1 LRFPAAVLRVS
12 APRLQVSDTSW
23 TIRRYLV
30 DYLLLSGSAADAA
43 LERDMSD
50 QREHEPE
57 HGREAE
63 NERAAPQPRPQPADG
78 EAAGP
83 AAEGS
88 QASTVNGEQEEARQP
103 SFWQNVRVPDLVK
116 HRIEVVKQQRRL
128 SKRMRQLVRKIVPL
142 VVVIGLGVMIG
153 LNETLL
159 NLFLQLL
166 SFIGQ
171 LLFAILFMLV
181 QFGSLFWFMSRSKI
195 ERIRPE
201 DPKIITFDDY
211 WGQPRL
217 KRLVRQWLGLLSDRQ
232 QFVEMGGR
240 YINGLLLY
248 GPPGTGKTML
258 AKAMAGEAGVAF
270 ISIEG
275 SGFRAMFW
283 GVDVMKMIW
292 FIRKARKLAQ
302 RYGAAIAYID
312 EIDAVAQSRGGVMGE
327 GGGGGGMGGFMGG
340 GTGALTRLLYE
351 MDGID
356 SKTLKERVKGK
367 LFQIMGKKPPE
378 RNWHVLF
385 MGSTNRPDVIDPA
398 LKRPGRF
405 DQLIKVDLPDRTG
418 RREIVDGY
426 LRTVNHDDS
435 VDIDAIVM
443 NNRSATPA
451 QIMAAITKDAVRVAL
466 FDHRRAVSQDDIE
479 RAFLQ
484 QYTGIENP
492 IEEMQEE
499 QRWQV
504 AVHEAGHA
512 VAQHFLMPD
521 TRIAHITIVRR
532 GDALGFV
539 LPMDEVEMYSQPLE
553 RIVKDIMVCL
563 AGQAAMRVV
572 FKEPFTGA
580 SGGDY
585 PMVRARLWH
594 LYNEGYFGPPLVD
607 WRTGRDSTGG
617 VSGESSSAEQ
627 RAVRN
632 AWENLER
639 ATQTLLRRRQDRLI
653 ALAEA
658 LMDHNSLTTRQVVE
672 ILGPN
677 KSEKPPELP
686 PPPTGTEP
694 PAIASPPA
702 VVAEETVAS
711 ALGQTRGGE
720 PAAG

>member
-1 LRFPAAVLRVS
+1 MSDKPNEERAAEDSQASPA
-12 APRLQVSDTSW
+12 
-23 TIRRYLV
+23 
-30 DYLLLSGSAADAA
+30 AADAA
-43 LERDMSD
+43 RNGS
-50 QREHEPE
+50 
-57 HGREAE
+57 
-63 NERAAPQPRPQPADG
+63 PA
-78 EAAGP
+78 
-83 AAEGS
+83 
-88 QASTVNGEQEEARQP
+88 NARQQ

-128 SKRMRQLVRKIVPL
+128 TKKMRQLIRKVVPL
-142 VVVIGLGVMIG
+142 VVVAGAAVLIWS
-153 LNETLL
+153 NETLL
-159 NLFLQLL
+159 NIFLQLL
-166 SFIGQ
+166 GFIGQ

-270 ISIEG
+270 LSIEG

-292 FIRKARKLAQ
+292 FIRKARRLAQ

-312 EIDAVAQSRGGVMGE
+312 EIDAVGQSRGGVMG
-327 GGGGGGMGGFMGG
+327 GGGGDSGAGMGGMMGA

-356 SKTLKERVKGK
+356 SKTLKERLKGK
-367 LFQIMGKKPPE
+367 LFQIMGKKPPD

-385 MGSTNRPDVIDPA
+385 MGSTNRPDVLDPA

-426 LRTVNHDDS
+426 LATVNHDDS
-435 VDIDAIVM
+435 VDVEAIVM
-443 NNRSATPA
+443 NNRAATPA
-451 QIMAAITKDAVRVAL
+451 QIMAAITKDAVRIAL
-466 FDHRRAVSQDDIE
+466 FDHRSAVSQEDIE
-479 RAFLQ
+479 KAFLQ

-492 IEEMQEE
+492 IEEMEDR
-499 QRWQV
+499 QRWEV

-512 VAQHFLMPD
+512 VAQHYLMPD

-539 LPMDEVEMYSQPLE
+539 LPMDEVEIFSQPLS
-553 RIVKDIMVCL
+553 RIVRDMMVCL

-572 FKEPFTGA
+572 LGESYTGA

-585 PMVRARLWH
+585 PMVRERLWR
-594 LYNEGYFGPPLVD
+594 LYNEGYFGPPVVD

-617 VSGESSSAEQ
+617 
-627 RAVRN
+627 AVTDRD
-632 AWENLER
+632 AQAALRRMWVDLQER
-639 ATQTLLRRRQDRLI
+639 TERLLRDHQAELL
-653 ALAEA
+653 ALAEN
-658 LMDHNSLTTRQVVE
+658 LMDHNSLSTKQVLA

-677 KSEKPPELP
+677 KPETPPELLP
-686 PPPTGTEP
+686 PPPEAAAAAAR
-694 PAIASPPA
+694 PAKER
-702 VVAEETVAS
+702 AELPDQA
-711 ALGQTRGGE
+711 
-720 PAAG
+720 AAG

>member
-1 LRFPAAVLRVS
+1 
-12 APRLQVSDTSW
+12 
-23 TIRRYLV
+23 
-30 DYLLLSGSAADAA
+30 
-43 LERDMSD
+43 MSD
-50 QREHEPE
+50 QREHESE
-57 HGREAE
+57 HEREAE
-63 NERAAPQPRPQPADG
+63 HERAAPQTQPADG
-78 EAAGP
+78 EAAVP
-83 AAEGS
+83 AAEGA
-88 QASTVNGEQEEARQP
+88 QASSVNGEQEEARQP

-327 GGGGGGMGGFMGG
+327 GGGGGGGGMGGFMGG

-356 SKTLKERVKGK
+356 SKTFKEKVKGK
-367 LFQIMGKKPPE
+367 LFQIMGRKPPE

-426 LRTVNHDDS
+426 LRTVNHDDT

-572 FKEPFTGA
+572 FNEPFTGA

-653 ALAEA
+653 ALAEG

-677 KSEKPPELP
+677 KPEQPPELP

-694 PAIASPPA
+694 PAIAAPAA

-711 ALGQTRGGE
+711 ARGQTDRGGE
-720 PAAG
+720 SAAG

>member
-1 LRFPAAVLRVS
+1 MSKQSDNEREASQEQPAA
-12 APRLQVSDTSW
+12 AQ
-23 TIRRYLV
+23 
-30 DYLLLSGSAADAA
+30 
-43 LERDMSD
+43 E
-50 QREHEPE
+50 
-57 HGREAE
+57 
-63 NERAAPQPRPQPADG
+63 
-78 EAAGP
+78 
-83 AAEGS
+83 
-88 QASTVNGEQEEARQP
+88 QASAVNGDQPEARQP

-128 SKRMRQLVRKIVPL
+128 SKKMRQLLRKFVPL
-142 VVVIGLGVMIG
+142 VVVIGLGVLIG

-159 NLFLQLL
+159 NLFLSLL
-166 SFIGQ
+166 GFLGQ

-275 SGFRAMFW
+275 SGFRAMFM

-312 EIDAVAQSRGGVMGE
+312 EIDAVAQSRGGVMGGDGDAGGGG
-327 GGGGGGMGGFMGG
+327 GGGGGGMGGMMGG
-340 GTGALTRLLYE
+340 GSGALTRLLYE

-356 SKTLKERVKGK
+356 SKTLKEKLKAK
-367 LFQIMGKKPPE
+367 LFQIMGKKPPD

-385 MGSTNRPDVIDPA
+385 MGSTNRPGVIDPA

-418 RREIVDGY
+418 RREIVEGY
-426 LRTVNHDDS
+426 LRTVNHDDT
-435 VDIDAIVM
+435 VDVEAIVM
-443 NNRSATPA
+443 NNRAATPA
-451 QIMAAITKDAVRVAL
+451 QIMAAITKDSVRVAL
-466 FDHRRAVSQDDIE
+466 FDHRNAVSQEDIE
-479 RAFLQ
+479 KAFLQ

-492 IEEMQEE
+492 IEEMAEQ
-499 QRWQV
+499 QRWEV

-512 VAQHFLMPD
+512 VAQHYLMPD

-553 RIVKDIMVCL
+553 RIVRDMMVCL

-572 FKEPFTGA
+572 LGESFTGA

-585 PMVRARLWH
+585 PMVRERLWR
-594 LYNEGYFGPPLVD
+594 LYNEGYFGPPVVD

-617 VSGESSSAEQ
+617 AVADRDAQAALRRMWVDLQDRTERLLRDHQAELIEL
-627 RAVRN
+627 A
-632 AWENLER
+632 ENLVE
-639 ATQTLLRRRQDRLI
+639 
-653 ALAEA
+653 
-658 LMDHNSLTTRQVVE
+658 HNSLSTKQVVA

-677 KSEKPPELP
+677 KPANSPELLP
-686 PPPTGTEP
+686 PPPVQP
-694 PAIASPPA
+694 
-702 VVAEETVAS
+702 ET
-711 ALGQTRGGE
+711 
-720 PAAG
+720 PAAAAAIELPR

>member
-1 LRFPAAVLRVS
+1 
-12 APRLQVSDTSW
+12 
-23 TIRRYLV
+23 
-30 DYLLLSGSAADAA
+30 
-43 LERDMSD
+43 MSD
-50 QREHEPE
+50 RP
-57 HGREAE
+57 E
-63 NERAAPQPRPQPADG
+63 NEREAQQSESEAPQNEHGAQQRKP
-78 EAAGP
+78 
-83 AAEGS
+83 AEGNEQVS
-88 QASTVNGEQEEARQP
+88 AANGDQKEARQP

-128 SKRMRQLVRKIVPL
+128 SKKMRQLIRKIVPL
-142 VVVIGLGVMIG
+142 VVIVALGVMIA
-153 LNETLL
+153 LNDTLL
-159 NLFLQLL
+159 NVFLQLL
-166 SFIGQ
+166 QYIGQ

-327 GGGGGGMGGFMGG
+327 GGGGGGFMSG

-356 SKTLKERVKGK
+356 SKTLKEKVKGK
-367 LFQIMGKKPPE
+367 LFQIMGRKPPE

-426 LRTVNHDDS
+426 LRTVNHDDT

-479 RAFLQ
+479 KAFLQ

-539 LPMDEVEMYSQPLE
+539 LPMDEVEMYSQPLK
-553 RIVKDIMVCL
+553 RIVYDIMVCL

-572 FKEPFTGA
+572 FQEPFTGA

-594 LYNEGYFGPPLVD
+594 LYNEGYFGPPLMD

-617 VSGESSSAEQ
+617 VSTVSARAEQ
-627 RAVRN
+627 QAVRD
-632 AWENLER
+632 AWETLELE
-639 ATQTLLRRRQDRLI
+639 TQKLLRRHQGRLI

-658 LMDHNSLTTRQVVE
+658 LMDHNSLSTRQVAE

-677 KSEKPPELP
+677 KPENPPELL
-686 PPPTGTEP
+686 PPTPTDSEP
-694 PAIASPPA
+694 PAIVAPPA
-702 VVAEETVAS
+702 VAADESVAS
-711 ALGQTRGGE
+711 APADLGGGS
-720 PAAG
+720 AAG

>member
-1 LRFPAAVLRVS
+1 
-12 APRLQVSDTSW
+12 
-23 TIRRYLV
+23 
-30 DYLLLSGSAADAA
+30 
-43 LERDMSD
+43 MSD
-50 QREHEPE
+50 KP
-57 HGREAE
+57 E
-63 NERAAPQPRPQPADG
+63 NER
-78 EAAGP
+78 EASP
-83 AAEGS
+83 AADRP
-88 QASTVNGEQEEARQP
+88 ASENGNRSGAKQP
-103 SFWQNVRVPDLVK
+103 SFWENVRVPDLVK

-128 SKRMRQLVRKIVPL
+128 SKKMRQLIRKIVPL
-142 VVVIGLGVMIG
+142 VVLVAAGVLIG

-159 NLFLQLL
+159 SLFLSLL
-166 SFIGQ
+166 GFLGQ

-367 LFQIMGKKPPE
+367 LFQIMGKKPPD

-426 LRTVNHDDS
+426 LRTVNHDDT
-435 VDIDAIVM
+435 VDVESIVM
-443 NNRSATPA
+443 NNRAATPA

-479 RAFLQ
+479 KAFLQ

-492 IEEMQEE
+492 VEEMQEE

-539 LPMDEVEMYSQPLE
+539 LPMDEVEMYSQPLD
-553 RIVKDIMVCL
+553 RIVRDIMVCL
-563 AGQAAMRVV
+563 AGQSAMRVV
-572 FKEPFTGA
+572 FGKPFTGA

-594 LYNEGYFGPPLVD
+594 LYNEGYFGPPVVD

-617 VSGESSSAEQ
+617 QVADRDAQAALRRMWLDLEQ
-627 RAVRN
+627 GTEA
-632 AWENLER
+632 
-639 ATQTLLRRRQDRLI
+639 LLRAHLDRMM

-658 LMDHNSLTTRQVVE
+658 LMDHNSLTNRQVMA

-677 KSEKPPELP
+677 KPENPPELLP
-686 PPPTGTEP
+686 PSPAGPEP
-694 PAIASPPA
+694 PAIVAPPPVPVDEA
-702 VVAEETVAS
+702 QEEQSDDPDATRVA
-711 ALGQTRGGE
+711 GE
-720 PAAG
+720 VAAG

>member
-1 LRFPAAVLRVS
+1 
-12 APRLQVSDTSW
+12 
-23 TIRRYLV
+23 
-30 DYLLLSGSAADAA
+30 
-43 LERDMSD
+43 MSD
-50 QREHEPE
+50 QPE
-57 HGREAE
+57 NKRKAQRGKRGAQQ
-63 NERAAPQPRPQPADG
+63 AQPADG
-78 EAAGP
+78 EAAVS
-83 AAEGS
+83 AEGGTGVS
-88 QASTVNGEQEEARQP
+88 AANGDQQEARQP

-128 SKRMRQLVRKIVPL
+128 SKRMRQLVRKFVPL
-142 VVVIGLGVMIG
+142 IVVIALGVMIG

-159 NLFLQLL
+159 NLFLGLL
-166 SFIGQ
+166 QFLGQ

-327 GGGGGGMGGFMGG
+327 SGGGGGMGGMMGG

-356 SKTLKERVKGK
+356 SKTLKEKVKGK
-367 LFQIMGKKPPE
+367 LFQVMGRKPPE

-426 LRTVNHDDS
+426 LRTVNHDDT

-594 LYNEGYFGPPLVD
+594 LYNEGYFGPPMVD

-617 VSGESSSAEQ
+617 SSGVISAGAEQ
-627 RAVRN
+627 RALRN

-677 KSEKPPELP
+677 KPEKPPELL
-686 PPPTGTEP
+686 PPTPGGGE
-694 PAIASPPA
+694 PPA
-702 VVAEETVAS
+702 VVAPPAVTADGSEA
-711 ALGQTRGGE
+711 
-720 PAAG
+720 AAG

>member
-1 LRFPAAVLRVS
+1 MSDKPKKERDPVVAEEVAATSAAS
-12 APRLQVSDTSW
+12 AP
-23 TIRRYLV
+23 
-30 DYLLLSGSAADAA
+30 DAA
-43 LERDMSD
+43 TPDT
-50 QREHEPE
+50 
-57 HGREAE
+57 
-63 NERAAPQPRPQPADG
+63 AAPDAATPGPEQNGDQPEGKPQG
-78 EAAGP
+78 
-83 AAEGS
+83 
-88 QASTVNGEQEEARQP
+88 
-103 SFWQNVRVPDLVK
+103 FWGNVTVPDLVK

-128 SKRMRQLVRKIVPL
+128 SKKMRLLIRKIAPL
-142 VVVIGLGVMIG
+142 VVILGAAIVVASNETFLNIFLQFLGV
-153 LNETLL
+153 
-159 NLFLQLL
+159 
-166 SFIGQ
+166 
-171 LLFAILFMLV
+171 LV
-181 QFGSLFWFMSRSKI
+181 QFTLALFYMAVQFGGLMWFMSRSKI

-270 ISIEG
+270 ISMEG
-275 SGFRAMFW
+275 SGFRGMFW
-283 GVDVMKMIW
+283 GMDVMKMIW

-312 EIDAVAQSRGGVMGE
+312 EIDAVAQSRGGVMGGDGGGG
-327 GGGGGGMGGFMGG
+327 GGGGGGMGGMMGG
-340 GTGALTRLLYE
+340 GSGALTRLLYE

-356 SKTLKERVKGK
+356 SKTLKEKLKGK
-367 LFQIMGKKPPE
+367 FYQLAGKKPPD

-418 RREIVDGY
+418 RREIVEGY
-426 LRTVNHDDS
+426 LRTVNHDDT
-435 VDIDAIVM
+435 VDVEAIVM
-443 NNRSATPA
+443 NNRAATPA
-451 QIMAAITKDAVRVAL
+451 QIMAAITKDSVRVAL
-466 FDHRRAVSQDDIE
+466 FDHRNAVSQQDIE
-479 RAFLQ
+479 KAFLQ

-492 IEEMQEE
+492 IEEMAEQ
-499 QRWQV
+499 QRWEV

-512 VAQHFLMPD
+512 VSQHYLMPD

-539 LPMDEVEMYSQPLE
+539 LPMDEVEMYSQPLS
-553 RIVKDIMVCL
+553 RIVRDMMVCL

-572 FKEPFTGA
+572 FGESYTGA

-585 PMVRARLWH
+585 PMVRERLWR
-594 LYNEGYFGPPLVD
+594 LYNEGYFGPPVVD

-617 VSGESSSAEQ
+617 AVADRDAQAALRRMWGDLQQ
-627 RAVRN
+627 RTEALLRDHQPELIDL
-632 AWENLER
+632 AENLLE
-639 ATQTLLRRRQDRLI
+639 
-653 ALAEA
+653 
-658 LMDHNSLTTRQVVE
+658 HNSLSTKQVAA

-677 KSEKPPELP
+677 KPDSPPELLP
-686 PPPTGTEP
+686 
-694 PAIASPPA
+694 SPPEPQPQGQLEPSVAAASQSELGEEA
-702 VVAEETVAS
+702 V
-711 ALGQTRGGE
+711 G
-720 PAAG
+720 

>member
-1 LRFPAAVLRVS
+1 
-12 APRLQVSDTSW
+12 
-23 TIRRYLV
+23 
-30 DYLLLSGSAADAA
+30 
-43 LERDMSD
+43 MSD
-50 QREHEPE
+50 KP
-57 HGREAE
+57 E
-63 NERAAPQPRPQPADG
+63 NERKAPRAQP
-78 EAAGP
+78 EAATDP
-83 AAEGS
+83 AASG
-88 QASTVNGEQEEARQP
+88 NGNRSGARQP
-103 SFWQNVRVPDLVK
+103 SFWENVRVPDLVK

-128 SKRMRQLVRKIVPL
+128 SKKMRQLIRKIVPL
-142 VVVIGLGVMIG
+142 VVLVAAGVLIG

-159 NLFLQLL
+159 SLFLSLL
-166 SFIGQ
+166 GFLGQ

-327 GGGGGGMGGFMGG
+327 GGGGGMGGFMGG

-356 SKTLKERVKGK
+356 SKTLKEKLKGK
-367 LFQIMGKKPPE
+367 LFQIMGRKPPD

-435 VDIDAIVM
+435 VDIESIVM

-479 RAFLQ
+479 KAFLQ

-492 IEEMQEE
+492 VEEMQEE

-539 LPMDEVEMYSQPLE
+539 LPMDEVEMYSQPLD
-553 RIVKDIMVCL
+553 RIVRDIMVCL
-563 AGQAAMRVV
+563 AGQAAMRAV
-572 FKEPFTGA
+572 FGKPFTGA

-594 LYNEGYFGPPLVD
+594 LYNEGYFGPPVVD

-617 VSGESSSAEQ
+617 QVADRDAQDALRHMWLELEQ
-627 RAVRN
+627 GTEA
-632 AWENLER
+632 
-639 ATQTLLRRRQDRLI
+639 LLRARMDRMM

-658 LMDHNSLTTRQVVE
+658 LMDHNSLTTRQVVT

-677 KSEKPPELP
+677 KQETPPELLP
-686 PPPTGTEP
+686 PSPAGPEP
-694 PAIASPPA
+694 PAIVAPSVVPA
-702 VVAEETVAS
+702 DETREEQTDVAGEVVA
-711 ALGQTRGGE
+711 G
-720 PAAG
+720 

>member
-1 LRFPAAVLRVS
+1 MSDKPNPERAVENPQAEPAKAPAA
-12 APRLQVSDTSW
+12 APDPARN
-23 TIRRYLV
+23 
-30 DYLLLSGSAADAA
+30 GSPPN
-43 LERDMSD
+43 S
-50 QREHEPE
+50 
-57 HGREAE
+57 
-63 NERAAPQPRPQPADG
+63 
-78 EAAGP
+78 
-83 AAEGS
+83 
-88 QASTVNGEQEEARQP
+88 RQQ

-128 SKRMRQLVRKIVPL
+128 TKKMRQLIRKVVPL
-142 VVVIGLGVMIG
+142 VVVAGAAILIWS
-153 LNETLL
+153 NETLL
-159 NLFLQLL
+159 NIFLQLL
-166 SFIGQ
+166 GFVGQ

-270 ISIEG
+270 LSIEG

-292 FIRKARKLAQ
+292 FIRKARRLAQ

-312 EIDAVAQSRGGVMGE
+312 EIDAVGQSRGGVMG
-327 GGGGGGMGGFMGG
+327 GGGGDGGAGMGGMMGA

-356 SKTLKERVKGK
+356 SKTLKERLKGK
-367 LFQIMGKKPPE
+367 LFQIMGKKPPD

-385 MGSTNRPDVIDPA
+385 MGSTNRPDVLDPA

-418 RREIVDGY
+418 RREIVEGY

-435 VDIDAIVM
+435 VDIEAIVM
-443 NNRSATPA
+443 NNRAATPA
-451 QIMAAITKDAVRVAL
+451 QIMAAITKDAVRIAL
-466 FDHRRAVSQDDIE
+466 FDHRSAVSQEDIE
-479 RAFLQ
+479 KAFLQ

-492 IEEMQEE
+492 IEEMEDR
-499 QRWQV
+499 QRWEV

-512 VAQHFLMPD
+512 VAQHYLMPD

-539 LPMDEVEMYSQPLE
+539 LPMDEVEIFSQPLS
-553 RIVKDIMVCL
+553 RIVRDMMVCM
-563 AGQAAMRVV
+563 AGQAAMRVILG
-572 FKEPFTGA
+572 ESYTGA

-585 PMVRARLWH
+585 PMVRERLWR
-594 LYNEGYFGPPLVD
+594 LYNEGYFGPPVVD

-617 VSGESSSAEQ
+617 
-627 RAVRN
+627 AVADRD
-632 AWENLER
+632 AQAALRRMWLDLQER
-639 ATQTLLRRRQDRLI
+639 TERLLRDHRAELI
-653 ALAEA
+653 ELAEN
-658 LMDHNSLTTRQVVE
+658 LMDHNSLSTRQVLA

-677 KSEKPPELP
+677 RPQTPAELLP
-686 PPPTGTEP
+686 PPPVAAET
-694 PAIASPPA
+694 PAAAAAAALPA
-702 VVAEETVAS
+702 KE
-711 ALGQTRGGE
+711 RGDLPKE
-720 PAAG
+720 PAAAG

>member
-1 LRFPAAVLRVS
+1 MSDKPKPERAVENPQAEPAQAPAA
-12 APRLQVSDTSW
+12 APDPARN
-23 TIRRYLV
+23 
-30 DYLLLSGSAADAA
+30 GSPPN
-43 LERDMSD
+43 S
-50 QREHEPE
+50 
-57 HGREAE
+57 
-63 NERAAPQPRPQPADG
+63 
-78 EAAGP
+78 
-83 AAEGS
+83 
-88 QASTVNGEQEEARQP
+88 RQQ

-128 SKRMRQLVRKIVPL
+128 TKKMRQLIRKVVPL
-142 VVVIGLGVMIG
+142 VVVAGAAILIWS
-153 LNETLL
+153 NETLL
-159 NLFLQLL
+159 NIFLQLL
-166 SFIGQ
+166 GFVGQ

-270 ISIEG
+270 LSIEG

-292 FIRKARKLAQ
+292 FIRKARRLAQ

-312 EIDAVAQSRGGVMGE
+312 EIDAVGQSRGGVMG
-327 GGGGGGMGGFMGG
+327 GGGGDGGAGMGGMMGA

-356 SKTLKERVKGK
+356 SKTLKERLKGK
-367 LFQIMGKKPPE
+367 LFQIMGKKPPD

-385 MGSTNRPDVIDPA
+385 MGSTNRPDVLDPA

-418 RREIVDGY
+418 RREIVEGY

-435 VDIDAIVM
+435 VDIEAIVM
-443 NNRSATPA
+443 NNRAATPA
-451 QIMAAITKDAVRVAL
+451 QIMAAITKDAVRIAL
-466 FDHRRAVSQDDIE
+466 FDHRSAVSQEDIE
-479 RAFLQ
+479 KAFLQ

-492 IEEMQEE
+492 IEEMEDR
-499 QRWQV
+499 QRWEV

-512 VAQHFLMPD
+512 VAQHYLMPD

-539 LPMDEVEMYSQPLE
+539 LPMDEVEIFSQPLS
-553 RIVKDIMVCL
+553 RIVRDMMVCM
-563 AGQAAMRVV
+563 AGQAAMRVILG
-572 FKEPFTGA
+572 ESYTGA

-585 PMVRARLWH
+585 PMVRERLWR
-594 LYNEGYFGPPLVD
+594 LYNEGYFGPPVVD

-617 VSGESSSAEQ
+617 
-627 RAVRN
+627 AVADRD
-632 AWENLER
+632 AQAALRRMWLDLQER
-639 ATQTLLRRRQDRLI
+639 TERLLRDHRAELI
-653 ALAEA
+653 ELAEN
-658 LMDHNSLTTRQVVE
+658 LMDHNSLSTRQVLA

-677 KSEKPPELP
+677 RPQTPAELLP
-686 PPPTGTEP
+686 PPPVGAET
-694 PAIASPPA
+694 PAAAAAAALPA
-702 VVAEETVAS
+702 KERDD
-711 ALGQTRGGE
+711 LPKE
-720 PAAG
+720 PAAAG

>member
-1 LRFPAAVLRVS
+1 
-12 APRLQVSDTSW
+12 
-23 TIRRYLV
+23 
-30 DYLLLSGSAADAA
+30 
-43 LERDMSD
+43 MSD
-50 QREHEPE
+50 KP
-57 HGREAE
+57 
-63 NERAAPQPRPQPADG
+63 NPERAVENPQAEPAKAAAAPDPARN
-78 EAAGP
+78 
-83 AAEGS
+83 GS
-88 QASTVNGEQEEARQP
+88 PPDSRQQ

-128 SKRMRQLVRKIVPL
+128 TKKMRQLIRKVVPL
-142 VVVIGLGVMIG
+142 VVVAGAAVLIWS
-153 LNETLL
+153 NETLL
-159 NLFLQLL
+159 NIFLQLL
-166 SFIGQ
+166 GFVGQ

-270 ISIEG
+270 LSIEG

-292 FIRKARKLAQ
+292 FIRKARRLAQ

-312 EIDAVAQSRGGVMGE
+312 EIDAVGQSRGGVMG
-327 GGGGGGMGGFMGG
+327 GGGGDGGAGMGGMMGA

-356 SKTLKERVKGK
+356 SKTLKERLKGK
-367 LFQIMGKKPPE
+367 LFQIMGKKPPD

-385 MGSTNRPDVIDPA
+385 MGSTNRPDVLDPA

-418 RREIVDGY
+418 RREIVEGY

-435 VDIDAIVM
+435 VDIEAIVM
-443 NNRSATPA
+443 NNRAATPA
-451 QIMAAITKDAVRVAL
+451 QIMAAITKDAVRIAL
-466 FDHRRAVSQDDIE
+466 FDHRSAVSQEDIE
-479 RAFLQ
+479 KAFLQ

-492 IEEMQEE
+492 IEEMEDR
-499 QRWQV
+499 QRWEV

-512 VAQHFLMPD
+512 VAQHYLMPD

-539 LPMDEVEMYSQPLE
+539 LPMDEVEIFSQPLS
-553 RIVKDIMVCL
+553 RIVRDMMVCM
-563 AGQAAMRVV
+563 AGQAAMRVILG
-572 FKEPFTGA
+572 ESYTGA

-585 PMVRARLWH
+585 PMVRERLWR
-594 LYNEGYFGPPLVD
+594 LYNEGYFGPPVVD

-617 VSGESSSAEQ
+617 
-627 RAVRN
+627 AVADRD
-632 AWENLER
+632 AQAALRRMWLDLQER
-639 ATQTLLRRRQDRLI
+639 TERLLRDHRAELLE
-653 ALAEA
+653 LAEN
-658 LMDHNSLTTRQVVE
+658 LMDHNSLSTRQVLA

-677 KSEKPPELP
+677 RPETPAELLP
-686 PPPTGTEP
+686 PPPVAAET
-694 PAIASPPA
+694 PAPA
-702 VVAEETVAS
+702 AAAAAALPAKAKEHDEVPEKAAS
-711 ALGQTRGGE
+711 AG
-720 PAAG
+720 

>member
-1 LRFPAAVLRVS
+1 MSKQSDNEREASQQQPAA
-12 APRLQVSDTSW
+12 AQ
-23 TIRRYLV
+23 
-30 DYLLLSGSAADAA
+30 
-43 LERDMSD
+43 E
-50 QREHEPE
+50 
-57 HGREAE
+57 
-63 NERAAPQPRPQPADG
+63 
-78 EAAGP
+78 
-83 AAEGS
+83 
-88 QASTVNGEQEEARQP
+88 QASTANGDQPEARQP

-128 SKRMRQLVRKIVPL
+128 SKKMRQLLRKFVPL
-142 VVVIGLGVMIG
+142 VVVIGLGVLIG

-159 NLFLQLL
+159 NLFLSLL
-166 SFIGQ
+166 GFLGQ

-275 SGFRAMFW
+275 SGFRAMFM

-327 GGGGGGMGGFMGG
+327 GGGMGGMMGG

-356 SKTLKERVKGK
+356 SKTLKEKVKGK
-367 LFQIMGKKPPE
+367 LFQIMGKKPPD

-435 VDIDAIVM
+435 VDVHAIVM

-451 QIMAAITKDAVRVAL
+451 QIMAAITKDAVRIAL

-479 RAFLQ
+479 KAFLQ

-512 VAQHFLMPD
+512 VTQHFLMPD

-553 RIVKDIMVCL
+553 RIVRDMMVCL
-563 AGQAAMRVV
+563 AGQVAMRVV
-572 FKEPFTGA
+572 FGKPFTGA

-594 LYNEGYFGPPLVD
+594 LYNEGYFGPPVVD

-617 VSGESSSAEQ
+617 
-627 RAVRN
+627 AVADRN
-632 AWENLER
+632 AQVALRRMWENLEHS
-639 ATQTLLRRRQDRLI
+639 TEVLLRKHQDELV

-658 LMDHNSLTTRQVVE
+658 LLEHNSLTTKQVAA

-677 KSEKPPELP
+677 KPEAPPELLPTP
-686 PPPTGTEP
+686 PAGEP
-694 PAIASPPA
+694 PAIAAPQAAASDQSLVPEQSSLPA
-702 VVAEETVAS
+702 D
-711 ALGQTRGGE
+711 
-720 PAAG
+720 AAAR

>member
-1 LRFPAAVLRVS
+1 MSDKPKPERAVENPQAEPAQAPAA
-12 APRLQVSDTSW
+12 APDPARN
-23 TIRRYLV
+23 
-30 DYLLLSGSAADAA
+30 GSPPN
-43 LERDMSD
+43 S
-50 QREHEPE
+50 
-57 HGREAE
+57 
-63 NERAAPQPRPQPADG
+63 
-78 EAAGP
+78 
-83 AAEGS
+83 
-88 QASTVNGEQEEARQP
+88 RQQ

-128 SKRMRQLVRKIVPL
+128 TKKMRQLIRKVVPL
-142 VVVIGLGVMIG
+142 VVVAGAAILIWS
-153 LNETLL
+153 NETLL
-159 NLFLQLL
+159 NIFLQLL
-166 SFIGQ
+166 GFVGQ

-270 ISIEG
+270 LSIEG

-292 FIRKARKLAQ
+292 FIRKARRLAQ

-312 EIDAVAQSRGGVMGE
+312 EIDAVGQSRGGVMG
-327 GGGGGGMGGFMGG
+327 GGGGDGGAGMGGMMGA

-356 SKTLKERVKGK
+356 SKTLKERLKGK
-367 LFQIMGKKPPE
+367 LFQIMGKKPPD

-385 MGSTNRPDVIDPA
+385 MGSTNRPDVLDPA

-418 RREIVDGY
+418 RREIVEGY

-435 VDIDAIVM
+435 VDIEAIVM
-443 NNRSATPA
+443 NNRAATPA
-451 QIMAAITKDAVRVAL
+451 QIMAAITKDAVRIAL
-466 FDHRRAVSQDDIE
+466 FDHRSAVSQEDIE
-479 RAFLQ
+479 KAFLQ

-492 IEEMQEE
+492 IEEMEDR
-499 QRWQV
+499 QRWEV

-512 VAQHFLMPD
+512 VAQHYLMPD

-539 LPMDEVEMYSQPLE
+539 LPMDEVEIFSQPLS
-553 RIVKDIMVCL
+553 RIVRDMMVCM
-563 AGQAAMRVV
+563 AGQAAMRVILG
-572 FKEPFTGA
+572 ESYTGA

-585 PMVRARLWH
+585 PMVRERLWR
-594 LYNEGYFGPPLVD
+594 LYNEGYFGPPVVD

-617 VSGESSSAEQ
+617 
-627 RAVRN
+627 AVADRD
-632 AWENLER
+632 AQAALRRMWLDLQER
-639 ATQTLLRRRQDRLI
+639 TERLLRDHRAELI
-653 ALAEA
+653 ELAEN
-658 LMDHNSLTTRQVVE
+658 LMDHNSLSTRQVLA

-677 KSEKPPELP
+677 RPQTPAELLP
-686 PPPTGTEP
+686 PPPVAAET
-694 PAIASPPA
+694 PAAAAALPA
-702 VVAEETVAS
+702 KDRDD
-711 ALGQTRGGE
+711 LPKE
-720 PAAG
+720 PAAAG

>member
-1 LRFPAAVLRVS
+1 MGPRFPAAVLRVS
-12 APRLQVSDTSW
+12 ATFW

-30 DYLLLSGSAADAA
+30 DYLLLSGSAAVAA

-50 QREHEPE
+50 QPEHE
-57 HGREAE
+57 REAE
-63 NERAAPQPRPQPADG
+63 NERAAPRTQPTDG
-78 EAAGP
+78 ASSVS

-88 QASTVNGEQEEARQP
+88 QAPAVNGEQEEARQP

-327 GGGGGGMGGFMGG
+327 SGGGGGMGGMMGG

-356 SKTLKERVKGK
+356 SKTLKEKVKGK

-426 LRTVNHDDS
+426 LRTVNHDDT

-492 IEEMQEE
+492 IEEMQET

-639 ATQTLLRRRQDRLI
+639 ATQALLRKRQDRLI

-658 LMDHNSLTTRQVVE
+658 LMDHNSLSTRQVVE

-677 KSEKPPELP
+677 KPEDPPELLP
-686 PPPTGTEP
+686 PAPAGTEP
-694 PAIASPPA
+694 PAIAAPPA
-702 VVAEETVAS
+702 VVAEGTVAG
-711 ALGQTRGGE
+711 GQTDGGGE
-720 PAAG
+720 SVTVPR

>member
-1 LRFPAAVLRVS
+1 MSDKSSDTS
-12 APRLQVSDTSW
+12 APRDGTEVPPAEHPTAQAPE
-23 TIRRYLV
+23 
-30 DYLLLSGSAADAA
+30 SAAESGAQSATPAERSGASPDA
-43 LERDMSD
+43 
-50 QREHEPE
+50 Q
-57 HGREAE
+57 E
-63 NERAAPQPRPQPADG
+63 NGNPPQSKQQG
-78 EAAGP
+78 
-83 AAEGS
+83 
-88 QASTVNGEQEEARQP
+88 
-103 SFWQNVRVPDLVK
+103 FWQSVRVPDLVK

-128 SKRMRQLVRKIVPL
+128 TKKMRQLIRKFTP
-142 VVVIGLGVMIG
+142 VVVIAAAAVLIWS
-153 LNETLL
+153 NETML
-159 NLFLQLL
+159 NIFLQLL
-166 SFIGQ
+166 QFVGQ
-171 LLFAILFMLV
+171 LLFAIMFMLV

-217 KRLVRQWLGLLSDRQ
+217 KRLVRQWLGLLSDRA

-275 SGFRAMFW
+275 SGFRAMFF

-312 EIDAVAQSRGGVMGE
+312 EIDAVAQSRGGVMG
-327 GGGGGGMGGFMGG
+327 GGGGDGGGGMGGMMGG
-340 GTGALTRLLYE
+340 GSGALTRLLYE

-356 SKTLKERVKGK
+356 SKTLKEKLKGK
-367 LFQIMGKKPPE
+367 LHQLAGKKPPD

-418 RREIVDGY
+418 RREIVEGY
-426 LRTVNHDDS
+426 LRTVNHDDT
-435 VDIDAIVM
+435 VDVEAIVM
-443 NNRSATPA
+443 NNRAATPA
-451 QIMAAITKDAVRVAL
+451 QIMAAITKDSVRVAL
-466 FDHRRAVSQDDIE
+466 FDHRNAVSQQDIE
-479 RAFLQ
+479 KAFLQ

-492 IEEMQEE
+492 IEEMAEE
-499 QRWQV
+499 QRWEV

-512 VAQHFLMPD
+512 VCQHYLMPD

-539 LPMDEVEMYSQPLE
+539 LPMDEVEMYSQPLS
-553 RIVKDIMVCL
+553 RIVRDMMVCL

-572 FKEPFTGA
+572 FGESYTGA

-585 PMVRARLWH
+585 PMVRERLWR
-594 LYNEGYFGPPLVD
+594 LYNEGYFGPPVVD

-617 VSGESSSAEQ
+617 AVADRDAQAALRRMWGDLQQ
-627 RAVRN
+627 RTEA
-632 AWENLER
+632 
-639 ATQTLLRRRQDRLI
+639 LLRDHQPELI
-653 ALAEA
+653 DLAES
-658 LMDHNSLTTRQVVE
+658 LLEHNSLSTKQVLAV
-672 ILGPN
+672 LGPN
-677 KSEKPPELP
+677 KPASPPELLP
-686 PPPTGTEP
+686 PPPKPEPQDQLEP
-694 PAIASPPA
+694 PAAAASQS
-702 VVAEETVAS
+702 E
-711 ALGQTRGGE
+711 RGE
-720 PAAG
+720 AAAG

>member
-1 LRFPAAVLRVS
+1 
-12 APRLQVSDTSW
+12 
-23 TIRRYLV
+23 
-30 DYLLLSGSAADAA
+30 
-43 LERDMSD
+43 MSD
-50 QREHEPE
+50 KPKP
-57 HGREAE
+57 
-63 NERAAPQPRPQPADG
+63 ERAVESPQAEPA
-78 EAAGP
+78 EAAAAAPDP
-83 AAEGS
+83 ARNGS
-88 QASTVNGEQEEARQP
+88 PPDSRQQ

-128 SKRMRQLVRKIVPL
+128 TKKMRQLIRKVVPL
-142 VVVIGLGVMIG
+142 VVVVGAAVLIWS
-153 LNETLL
+153 NETLL
-159 NLFLQLL
+159 NIFLQLL
-166 SFIGQ
+166 GFVGQ

-270 ISIEG
+270 LSIEG

-292 FIRKARKLAQ
+292 FIRKARRLAQ

-312 EIDAVAQSRGGVMGE
+312 EIDAVGQSRGGVMG
-327 GGGGGGMGGFMGG
+327 GGGGDGGAGMGGMMGA

-356 SKTLKERVKGK
+356 SKTLKERLKGK
-367 LFQIMGKKPPE
+367 LFQIMGKKPPD

-385 MGSTNRPDVIDPA
+385 MGSTNRPDVLDPA

-418 RREIVDGY
+418 RREIVEGY

-435 VDIDAIVM
+435 VDIEAIVM
-443 NNRSATPA
+443 NNRAATPA
-451 QIMAAITKDAVRVAL
+451 QIMAAITKDAVRIAL
-466 FDHRRAVSQDDIE
+466 FDHRSAVSQEDIE
-479 RAFLQ
+479 KAFLQ

-492 IEEMQEE
+492 IEEMEDR
-499 QRWQV
+499 QRWEV

-512 VAQHFLMPD
+512 VAQHYLMPD

-539 LPMDEVEMYSQPLE
+539 LPMDEVEIFSQPLS
-553 RIVKDIMVCL
+553 RIVRDMMVCM

-572 FKEPFTGA
+572 LGESYTGA

-585 PMVRARLWH
+585 PMVRERLWR
-594 LYNEGYFGPPLVD
+594 LYNEGYFGPPVVD

-617 VSGESSSAEQ
+617 
-627 RAVRN
+627 AVADRD
-632 AWENLER
+632 AQAALRRMWLDLQER
-639 ATQTLLRRRQDRLI
+639 TERLLRDHRAELLE
-653 ALAEA
+653 LAEN
-658 LMDHNSLTTRQVVE
+658 LMDHNSLSTKQVLA

-677 KSEKPPELP
+677 RPETPAELLP
-686 PPPTGTEP
+686 PPPVAAEP
-694 PAIASPPA
+694 PA
-702 VVAEETVAS
+702 
-711 ALGQTRGGE
+711 
-720 PAAG
+720 PAAAAAAALPAKAKEHDDLPEKAVAAG

>member
-1 LRFPAAVLRVS
+1 
-12 APRLQVSDTSW
+12 
-23 TIRRYLV
+23 
-30 DYLLLSGSAADAA
+30 
-43 LERDMSD
+43 MSD
-50 QREHEPE
+50 KPKP
-57 HGREAE
+57 
-63 NERAAPQPRPQPADG
+63 ERAVENPQAEPAQAAAAAPDPARN
-78 EAAGP
+78 
-83 AAEGS
+83 GS
-88 QASTVNGEQEEARQP
+88 PPDSRQQ

-128 SKRMRQLVRKIVPL
+128 TKKMRQLIRKVVPL
-142 VVVIGLGVMIG
+142 VVVAGAAVLIWS
-153 LNETLL
+153 NETLL
-159 NLFLQLL
+159 NIFLQLL
-166 SFIGQ
+166 GFVGQ

-270 ISIEG
+270 LSIEG

-292 FIRKARKLAQ
+292 FIRKARRLAQ

-312 EIDAVAQSRGGVMGE
+312 EIDAVGQSRGGVMG
-327 GGGGGGMGGFMGG
+327 GGGGDGGAGMGGMMGA

-356 SKTLKERVKGK
+356 SKTLKERLKGK
-367 LFQIMGKKPPE
+367 LFQIMGKKPPD

-385 MGSTNRPDVIDPA
+385 MGSTNRPDVLDPA

-418 RREIVDGY
+418 RREIVEGY

-435 VDIDAIVM
+435 VDIEAIVM
-443 NNRSATPA
+443 NNRAATPA
-451 QIMAAITKDAVRVAL
+451 QIMAAITKDAVRIAL
-466 FDHRRAVSQDDIE
+466 FDHRSAVSQEDIE
-479 RAFLQ
+479 KAFLQ

-492 IEEMQEE
+492 IEEMEDR
-499 QRWQV
+499 QRWEV

-512 VAQHFLMPD
+512 VAQHYLMPD

-539 LPMDEVEMYSQPLE
+539 LPMDEVEIFSQPLS
-553 RIVKDIMVCL
+553 RIVRDMMVCM
-563 AGQAAMRVV
+563 AGQAAMRVILG
-572 FKEPFTGA
+572 ESYTGA

-585 PMVRARLWH
+585 PMVRERLWR
-594 LYNEGYFGPPLVD
+594 LYNEGYFGPPVVD

-617 VSGESSSAEQ
+617 
-627 RAVRN
+627 AVADRD
-632 AWENLER
+632 AQAALRRMWLDLQER
-639 ATQTLLRRRQDRLI
+639 TERLLRDHRAELLE
-653 ALAEA
+653 LAEN
-658 LMDHNSLTTRQVVE
+658 LMDHNSLSTKQVLA

-677 KSEKPPELP
+677 RPETPAELLP
-686 PPPTGTEP
+686 PPP
-694 PAIASPPA
+694 
-702 VVAEETVAS
+702 VAA
-711 ALGQTRGGE
+711 E
-720 PAAG
+720 PAAAAAAAAAALPAKAKEHDDLPEKAVAAG

>member
-1 LRFPAAVLRVS
+1 MSDKPKPERAVENPQAEPAQAPAA
-12 APRLQVSDTSW
+12 APDPARN
-23 TIRRYLV
+23 
-30 DYLLLSGSAADAA
+30 GSPPN
-43 LERDMSD
+43 S
-50 QREHEPE
+50 
-57 HGREAE
+57 
-63 NERAAPQPRPQPADG
+63 
-78 EAAGP
+78 
-83 AAEGS
+83 
-88 QASTVNGEQEEARQP
+88 RQQ

-128 SKRMRQLVRKIVPL
+128 TKKMRQLIRKVVPL
-142 VVVIGLGVMIG
+142 VVVAGAAILIWS
-153 LNETLL
+153 NETLL
-159 NLFLQLL
+159 NIFLQLL
-166 SFIGQ
+166 GFVGQ

-270 ISIEG
+270 LSIEG

-292 FIRKARKLAQ
+292 FIRKARRLAQ

-312 EIDAVAQSRGGVMGE
+312 EIDAVGQSRGGVMG
-327 GGGGGGMGGFMGG
+327 GGGGDGGAGMGGMMGA

-356 SKTLKERVKGK
+356 SKTLKERLKGK
-367 LFQIMGKKPPE
+367 LFQIMGKKPPD

-385 MGSTNRPDVIDPA
+385 MGSTNRPDVLDPA

-418 RREIVDGY
+418 RREIVEGY

-435 VDIDAIVM
+435 VDIEAIVM
-443 NNRSATPA
+443 NNRAATPA
-451 QIMAAITKDAVRVAL
+451 QIMAAITKDAVRIAL
-466 FDHRRAVSQDDIE
+466 FDHRSAVSQEDIE
-479 RAFLQ
+479 KAFLQ

-492 IEEMQEE
+492 IEEMEDR
-499 QRWQV
+499 QRWEV

-512 VAQHFLMPD
+512 VAQHYLMPD

-539 LPMDEVEMYSQPLE
+539 LPMDEVEIFSQPLS
-553 RIVKDIMVCL
+553 RIVRDMMVCM
-563 AGQAAMRVV
+563 AGQAAMRVILG
-572 FKEPFTGA
+572 ESYTGA

-585 PMVRARLWH
+585 PMVRERLWR
-594 LYNEGYFGPPLVD
+594 LYNEGYFGPPVVD

-617 VSGESSSAEQ
+617 
-627 RAVRN
+627 AVADRD
-632 AWENLER
+632 AQAALRRMWLDLQER
-639 ATQTLLRRRQDRLI
+639 TERLLRDHRAELI
-653 ALAEA
+653 ELAEN
-658 LMDHNSLTTRQVVE
+658 LMDHNSLSTRQVLA

-677 KSEKPPELP
+677 RPQTPAELLP
-686 PPPTGTEP
+686 PPPVAAET
-694 PAIASPPA
+694 PAAAAAAALPA
-702 VVAEETVAS
+702 KE
-711 ALGQTRGGE
+711 RGDLPKE
-720 PAAG
+720 PAAAG

>member
-1 LRFPAAVLRVS
+1 MGPRFPAAVLRVS
-12 APRLQVSDTSW
+12 ATFW

-30 DYLLLSGSAADAA
+30 DYLLLSGSAAVAA

-50 QREHEPE
+50 QPEHE
-57 HGREAE
+57 REAE
-63 NERAAPQPRPQPADG
+63 NERAAPRTQPTDG
-78 EAAGP
+78 ASSVS

-88 QASTVNGEQEEARQP
+88 QAPAVNGEQEEARQP

-327 GGGGGGMGGFMGG
+327 SGGGGGMGGMMGG

-356 SKTLKERVKGK
+356 SKTLKEKVKGK

-426 LRTVNHDDS
+426 LRTVNHDDT

-492 IEEMQEE
+492 IEEMQET

-639 ATQTLLRRRQDRLI
+639 ATQALLRKRQDRLI

-658 LMDHNSLTTRQVVE
+658 LMDHNSLSTRQVVE

-677 KSEKPPELP
+677 KPEDPPELLP
-686 PPPTGTEP
+686 PAPAGTEP
-694 PAIASPPA
+694 PAIAAPPA
-702 VVAEETVAS
+702 VVAEGTVAG
-711 ALGQTRGGE
+711 GQTDVGGE
-720 PAAG
+720 SVAASR

>member
-1 LRFPAAVLRVS
+1 MSDKPKPERAVENPQAEPAQAPAA
-12 APRLQVSDTSW
+12 APDPARN
-23 TIRRYLV
+23 
-30 DYLLLSGSAADAA
+30 GSPPN
-43 LERDMSD
+43 S
-50 QREHEPE
+50 
-57 HGREAE
+57 
-63 NERAAPQPRPQPADG
+63 
-78 EAAGP
+78 
-83 AAEGS
+83 
-88 QASTVNGEQEEARQP
+88 RQQ

-128 SKRMRQLVRKIVPL
+128 TKKMRQLIRKVVPL
-142 VVVIGLGVMIG
+142 VVVAGAAILIWS
-153 LNETLL
+153 NETLL
-159 NLFLQLL
+159 NIFLQLL
-166 SFIGQ
+166 GFVGQ

-270 ISIEG
+270 LSIEG

-292 FIRKARKLAQ
+292 FIRKARRLAQ

-312 EIDAVAQSRGGVMGE
+312 EIDAVGQSRGGVMG
-327 GGGGGGMGGFMGG
+327 GGGGDGGAGMGGMMGA

-356 SKTLKERVKGK
+356 SKTLKERLKGK
-367 LFQIMGKKPPE
+367 LFQIMGKKPPD

-385 MGSTNRPDVIDPA
+385 MGSTNRPDVLDPA

-418 RREIVDGY
+418 RREIVEGY

-435 VDIDAIVM
+435 VDIEAIVM
-443 NNRSATPA
+443 NNRAATPA
-451 QIMAAITKDAVRVAL
+451 QIMAAITKDAVRIAL
-466 FDHRRAVSQDDIE
+466 FDHRSAVSQEDIE
-479 RAFLQ
+479 KAFLQ

-492 IEEMQEE
+492 IEEMEDR
-499 QRWQV
+499 QRWEV

-512 VAQHFLMPD
+512 VAQHYLMPD

-539 LPMDEVEMYSQPLE
+539 LPMDEVEIFSQPLS
-553 RIVKDIMVCL
+553 RIVRDMMVCM
-563 AGQAAMRVV
+563 AGQAAMRVILG
-572 FKEPFTGA
+572 ESYTGA

-585 PMVRARLWH
+585 PMVRERLWR
-594 LYNEGYFGPPLVD
+594 LYNEGYFGPPVVD

-617 VSGESSSAEQ
+617 
-627 RAVRN
+627 AVADRD
-632 AWENLER
+632 AQAALRRMWLDLQER
-639 ATQTLLRRRQDRLI
+639 TERLLRDHRAELI
-653 ALAEA
+653 ELAEN
-658 LMDHNSLTTRQVVE
+658 LMDHNSLSTRQVLA

-677 KSEKPPELP
+677 RPQTPAELLP
-686 PPPTGTEP
+686 PPPVAADT
-694 PAIASPPA
+694 PAAAAAAALPA
-702 VVAEETVAS
+702 KERDD
-711 ALGQTRGGE
+711 LPKE
-720 PAAG
+720 PAAAG

>member
-1 LRFPAAVLRVS
+1 
-12 APRLQVSDTSW
+12 
-23 TIRRYLV
+23 
-30 DYLLLSGSAADAA
+30 
-43 LERDMSD
+43 MSD
-50 QREHEPE
+50 KP
-57 HGREAE
+57 
-63 NERAAPQPRPQPADG
+63 NPERAVENPQAEPA
-78 EAAGP
+78 EAATP
-83 AAEGS
+83 PDPTRNGS
-88 QASTVNGEQEEARQP
+88 PPDSRQQ

-128 SKRMRQLVRKIVPL
+128 TKKMRQLIRKVVPL
-142 VVVIGLGVMIG
+142 VVVAGAAVLIWS
-153 LNETLL
+153 NETLL
-159 NLFLQLL
+159 NIFLQLL
-166 SFIGQ
+166 GFVGQ

-270 ISIEG
+270 LSIEG

-292 FIRKARKLAQ
+292 FIRKARRLAQ

-312 EIDAVAQSRGGVMGE
+312 EIDAVGQSRGGVMG
-327 GGGGGGMGGFMGG
+327 GGGGDGGAGMGGMMGA

-356 SKTLKERVKGK
+356 SKTLKERLKGK
-367 LFQIMGKKPPE
+367 LFQIMGKKPPD

-385 MGSTNRPDVIDPA
+385 MGSTNRPDVLDPA

-418 RREIVDGY
+418 RREIVEGY

-435 VDIDAIVM
+435 VDIEAIVM
-443 NNRSATPA
+443 NNRAATPA
-451 QIMAAITKDAVRVAL
+451 QIMAAITKDAVRIAL
-466 FDHRRAVSQDDIE
+466 FDHRSAVSQEDIE
-479 RAFLQ
+479 KAFLQ

-492 IEEMQEE
+492 IEEMEDR
-499 QRWQV
+499 QRWEV

-512 VAQHFLMPD
+512 VAQHYLMPD

-539 LPMDEVEMYSQPLE
+539 LPMDEVEIFSQPLS
-553 RIVKDIMVCL
+553 RIVRDMMVCM
-563 AGQAAMRVV
+563 AGQAAMRVILG
-572 FKEPFTGA
+572 ESYTGA

-585 PMVRARLWH
+585 PMVRERLWR
-594 LYNEGYFGPPLVD
+594 LYNEGYFGPPVVD

-617 VSGESSSAEQ
+617 
-627 RAVRN
+627 AVADRD
-632 AWENLER
+632 AQAALRRMWLDLQER
-639 ATQTLLRRRQDRLI
+639 TERLLRDHRAELI
-653 ALAEA
+653 ELAEN
-658 LMDHNSLTTRQVVE
+658 LMDHNSLSTRQVLA

-677 KSEKPPELP
+677 RPETPAELLP
-686 PPPTGTEP
+686 PPPVAAET
-694 PAIASPPA
+694 PAAA
-702 VVAEETVAS
+702 AAAAS
-711 ALGQTRGGE
+711 ALPAKAKE
-720 PAAG
+720 HEDLPEKAAAAG

>member
-1 LRFPAAVLRVS
+1 MSDKPKPERAVENPQAEPAQAPAA
-12 APRLQVSDTSW
+12 APDPARN
-23 TIRRYLV
+23 
-30 DYLLLSGSAADAA
+30 GSPPN
-43 LERDMSD
+43 S
-50 QREHEPE
+50 
-57 HGREAE
+57 
-63 NERAAPQPRPQPADG
+63 
-78 EAAGP
+78 
-83 AAEGS
+83 
-88 QASTVNGEQEEARQP
+88 RQQ

-128 SKRMRQLVRKIVPL
+128 TKKMRQLIRKVVPL
-142 VVVIGLGVMIG
+142 VVVAGAAILIWS
-153 LNETLL
+153 NETLL
-159 NLFLQLL
+159 NIFLQLL
-166 SFIGQ
+166 GFVGQ

-270 ISIEG
+270 LSIEG

-292 FIRKARKLAQ
+292 FIRKARRLAQ

-312 EIDAVAQSRGGVMGE
+312 EIDAVGQSRGGVMG
-327 GGGGGGMGGFMGG
+327 GGGGDGGAGMGGMMGA

-356 SKTLKERVKGK
+356 SKTLKERLKGK
-367 LFQIMGKKPPE
+367 LFQIMGKKPPD

-385 MGSTNRPDVIDPA
+385 MGSTNRPDVLDPA

-418 RREIVDGY
+418 RREIVEGY

-435 VDIDAIVM
+435 VDIEAIVM
-443 NNRSATPA
+443 NNRAATPA
-451 QIMAAITKDAVRVAL
+451 QIMAAITKDAVRIAL
-466 FDHRRAVSQDDIE
+466 FDHRSAVSQEDIE
-479 RAFLQ
+479 KAFLQ

-492 IEEMQEE
+492 IEEMEDR
-499 QRWQV
+499 QRWEV

-512 VAQHFLMPD
+512 VAQHYLMPD

-539 LPMDEVEMYSQPLE
+539 LPMDEVEIFSQPLS
-553 RIVKDIMVCL
+553 RIVRDMMVCM
-563 AGQAAMRVV
+563 AGQAAMRVILG
-572 FKEPFTGA
+572 ESYTGA

-585 PMVRARLWH
+585 PMVRERLWR
-594 LYNEGYFGPPLVD
+594 LYNEGYFGPPVVD

-617 VSGESSSAEQ
+617 
-627 RAVRN
+627 AVADRD
-632 AWENLER
+632 AQAALRRMWLDLQER
-639 ATQTLLRRRQDRLI
+639 TERLLRDHRAELI
-653 ALAEA
+653 ELAEN
-658 LMDHNSLTTRQVVE
+658 LMDHNSLSTRQVLA

-677 KSEKPPELP
+677 RPQTPAELLP
-686 PPPTGTEP
+686 PPPVAAET
-694 PAIASPPA
+694 PAAAAALPA
-702 VVAEETVAS
+702 KERDD
-711 ALGQTRGGE
+711 LPKE
-720 PAAG
+720 PAAAG

>member
-1 LRFPAAVLRVS
+1 
-12 APRLQVSDTSW
+12 
-23 TIRRYLV
+23 
-30 DYLLLSGSAADAA
+30 
-43 LERDMSD
+43 MSD
-50 QREHEPE
+50 KPKP
-57 HGREAE
+57 
-63 NERAAPQPRPQPADG
+63 ERAVENPQAEPA
-78 EAAGP
+78 EAAAAAPDP
-83 AAEGS
+83 ARNGS
-88 QASTVNGEQEEARQP
+88 PPDSRQQ

-128 SKRMRQLVRKIVPL
+128 TKKMRQLIRKVVPL
-142 VVVIGLGVMIG
+142 VVVVGAAVLIWS
-153 LNETLL
+153 NETLL
-159 NLFLQLL
+159 NIFLQLL
-166 SFIGQ
+166 GFVGQ

-270 ISIEG
+270 LSIEG

-292 FIRKARKLAQ
+292 FIRKARRLAQ

-312 EIDAVAQSRGGVMGE
+312 EIDAVGQSRGGVMG
-327 GGGGGGMGGFMGG
+327 GGGGDGGAGMGGMMGA

-356 SKTLKERVKGK
+356 SKTLKERLKGK
-367 LFQIMGKKPPE
+367 LFQIMGKKPPD

-385 MGSTNRPDVIDPA
+385 MGSTNRPDVLDPA

-418 RREIVDGY
+418 RREIVEGY

-435 VDIDAIVM
+435 VDIEAIVM
-443 NNRSATPA
+443 NNRAATPA
-451 QIMAAITKDAVRVAL
+451 QIMAAITKDAVRIAL
-466 FDHRRAVSQDDIE
+466 FDHRSAVSQEDIE
-479 RAFLQ
+479 KAFLQ

-492 IEEMQEE
+492 IEEMEDR
-499 QRWQV
+499 QRWEV

-512 VAQHFLMPD
+512 VAQHYLMPD

-539 LPMDEVEMYSQPLE
+539 LPMDEVEIFSQPLS
-553 RIVKDIMVCL
+553 RIVRDMMVCM

-572 FKEPFTGA
+572 LGESYTGA

-585 PMVRARLWH
+585 PMVRERLWR
-594 LYNEGYFGPPLVD
+594 LYNEGYFGPPVVD

-617 VSGESSSAEQ
+617 
-627 RAVRN
+627 AVADRD
-632 AWENLER
+632 AQAALRRMWLDLQER
-639 ATQTLLRRRQDRLI
+639 TERLLRDHRAELLE
-653 ALAEA
+653 LAEN
-658 LMDHNSLTTRQVVE
+658 LMDHNSLSTKQVLA

-677 KSEKPPELP
+677 RPETPAELLP
-686 PPPTGTEP
+686 PPPVAAEP
-694 PAIASPPA
+694 PA
-702 VVAEETVAS
+702 
-711 ALGQTRGGE
+711 
-720 PAAG
+720 PAAAAAAALPAKAKEHDEVSEKAAAAG

>member
-1 LRFPAAVLRVS
+1 
-12 APRLQVSDTSW
+12 
-23 TIRRYLV
+23 
-30 DYLLLSGSAADAA
+30 
-43 LERDMSD
+43 MSD
-50 QREHEPE
+50 QPEHE
-57 HGREAE
+57 REAE
-63 NERAAPQPRPQPADG
+63 NERAAPRPRPQPAAQPADG
-78 EAAGP
+78 EAAVS
-83 AAEGS
+83 AAEGA
-88 QASTVNGEQEEARQP
+88 QASAVNGEQEEARQP

-327 GGGGGGMGGFMGG
+327 GGGGGGGMGGFMGG

-426 LRTVNHDDS
+426 LRTVNHDDT

-492 IEEMQEE
+492 IEEMQET

-539 LPMDEVEMYSQPLE
+539 LPMDEVEMYSQPLK
-553 RIVKDIMVCL
+553 RIEKDIMVCL

-594 LYNEGYFGPPLVD
+594 LYNEGYYGPPLVD

-617 VSGESSSAEQ
+617 VSSQSAEEEA
-627 RAVRN
+627 RELRK
-632 AWENLER
+632 AWEALER
-639 ATQTLLRRRQDRLI
+639 ATQRLLRQKQDRLI
-653 ALAEA
+653 ELAEA
-658 LMDHNSLTTRQVVE
+658 LMDHNSLTTKQVVR

-677 KSEKPPELP
+677 KPEDPPELP
-686 PPPTGTEP
+686 PPTPVGTEP
-694 PAIASPPA
+694 PAIAAPPE

-711 ALGQTRGGE
+711 GQTGRGGE
-720 PAAG
+720 SAQR

>member
-1 LRFPAAVLRVS
+1 MSDKPKPERAVENPQAEPAQAPAA
-12 APRLQVSDTSW
+12 APDPARN
-23 TIRRYLV
+23 
-30 DYLLLSGSAADAA
+30 GSPPN
-43 LERDMSD
+43 S
-50 QREHEPE
+50 
-57 HGREAE
+57 
-63 NERAAPQPRPQPADG
+63 
-78 EAAGP
+78 
-83 AAEGS
+83 
-88 QASTVNGEQEEARQP
+88 RQQ

-128 SKRMRQLVRKIVPL
+128 TKKMRQLIRKVVPL
-142 VVVIGLGVMIG
+142 VVVAGAAILIWS
-153 LNETLL
+153 NETLL
-159 NLFLQLL
+159 NIFLQLL
-166 SFIGQ
+166 GFVGQ

-270 ISIEG
+270 LSIEG

-292 FIRKARKLAQ
+292 FIRKARRLAQ

-312 EIDAVAQSRGGVMGE
+312 EIDAVGQSRGGVMG
-327 GGGGGGMGGFMGG
+327 GGGGDGGAGMGGMMGA

-356 SKTLKERVKGK
+356 SKTLKERLKGK
-367 LFQIMGKKPPE
+367 LFQIMGKKPPD

-385 MGSTNRPDVIDPA
+385 MGSTNRPDVLDPA

-418 RREIVDGY
+418 RREIVEGY

-435 VDIDAIVM
+435 VDIEAIVM
-443 NNRSATPA
+443 NNRAATPA
-451 QIMAAITKDAVRVAL
+451 QIMAAITKDAVRIAL
-466 FDHRRAVSQDDIE
+466 FDHRSAVSQEDIE
-479 RAFLQ
+479 KAFLQ

-492 IEEMQEE
+492 IEEMEDR
-499 QRWQV
+499 QRWEV

-512 VAQHFLMPD
+512 VAQHYLMPD

-539 LPMDEVEMYSQPLE
+539 LPMDEVEIFSQPLS
-553 RIVKDIMVCL
+553 RIVRDMMVCM
-563 AGQAAMRVV
+563 AGQAAMRVILG
-572 FKEPFTGA
+572 ESYTGA

-585 PMVRARLWH
+585 PMVRERLWR
-594 LYNEGYFGPPLVD
+594 LYNEGYFGPPVVD

-617 VSGESSSAEQ
+617 
-627 RAVRN
+627 AVADRD
-632 AWENLER
+632 AQAALRRMWLDLQER
-639 ATQTLLRRRQDRLI
+639 TERLLRDHRAELI
-653 ALAEA
+653 ELAEN
-658 LMDHNSLTTRQVVE
+658 LMDHNSLSTRQVLA

-677 KSEKPPELP
+677 RPRTPAELLP
-686 PPPTGTEP
+686 PPPVAAET
-694 PAIASPPA
+694 PAAAAALPA
-702 VVAEETVAS
+702 KDRDD
-711 ALGQTRGGE
+711 LPKE
-720 PAAG
+720 PAAAG

>member
-1 LRFPAAVLRVS
+1 MSDKPNEEREVEVQEGAEAA
-12 APRLQVSDTSW
+12 
-23 TIRRYLV
+23 
-30 DYLLLSGSAADAA
+30 AATPDAA
-43 LERDMSD
+43 
-50 QREHEPE
+50 Q
-57 HGREAE
+57 
-63 NERAAPQPRPQPADG
+63 N
-78 EAAGP
+78 
-83 AAEGS
+83 GS
-88 QASTVNGEQEEARQP
+88 PPDAKQQ
-103 SFWQNVRVPDLVK
+103 SFWHSVRVPDLVK

-128 SKRMRQLVRKIVPL
+128 TKKMRQLIRKVVP
-142 VVVIGLGVMIG
+142 VVVIVGAAILIWS
-153 LNETLL
+153 NETLL
-159 NLFLQLL
+159 NIFLQLL
-166 SFIGQ
+166 QFIGQ

-312 EIDAVAQSRGGVMGE
+312 EIDAVAQSRGGVMGGGDGA
-327 GGGGGGMGGFMGG
+327 GGGGGGMGGMMGG
-340 GTGALTRLLYE
+340 GSGALTRLLYE

-356 SKTLKERVKGK
+356 SKTLKEKLKGK
-367 LFQIMGKKPPE
+367 LFHIMGKKPPD

-418 RREIVDGY
+418 RREIVEGY

-435 VDIDAIVM
+435 VDVESIVM
-443 NNRSATPA
+443 NNRAATPA

-466 FDHRRAVSQDDIE
+466 FDHRNAVSQQDIE
-479 RAFLQ
+479 KAFLQ

-492 IEEMQEE
+492 IEEMEE
-499 QRWQV
+499 RQRWEV

-512 VAQHFLMPD
+512 VAQHYLMPD

-539 LPMDEVEMYSQPLE
+539 LPMDEVEMYSQPLS
-553 RIVKDIMVCL
+553 RIVRDMMVCL

-572 FKEPFTGA
+572 LGESFTGA

-585 PMVRARLWH
+585 PMVRERLWR
-594 LYNEGYFGPPLVD
+594 LYNEGYFGPPVVD

-617 VSGESSSAEQ
+617 AVADRDAQAALRRMWVDLQDRTERLLRDHQAELIEL
-627 RAVRN
+627 A
-632 AWENLER
+632 ENLVE
-639 ATQTLLRRRQDRLI
+639 
-653 ALAEA
+653 
-658 LMDHNSLTTRQVVE
+658 HNSLSTRQVVA

-677 KSEKPPELP
+677 KPENPPELLP
-686 PPPTGTEP
+686 PPPVRPEP
-694 PAIASPPA
+694 PAVAASA
-702 VVAEETVAS
+702 TARTAEERSHDLPDET
-711 ALGQTRGGE
+711 
-720 PAAG
+720 AAR

>member
-1 LRFPAAVLRVS
+1 
-12 APRLQVSDTSW
+12 
-23 TIRRYLV
+23 
-30 DYLLLSGSAADAA
+30 
-43 LERDMSD
+43 MSD
-50 QREHEPE
+50 KP
-57 HGREAE
+57 
-63 NERAAPQPRPQPADG
+63 NPERAVENPQAEPA
-78 EAAGP
+78 EAAAP
-83 AAEGS
+83 PDPTRNGS
-88 QASTVNGEQEEARQP
+88 PPDSRQQ

-128 SKRMRQLVRKIVPL
+128 TKKMRQLIRKVVPL
-142 VVVIGLGVMIG
+142 VVVAGAAVLIWS
-153 LNETLL
+153 NETLL
-159 NLFLQLL
+159 NIFLQLL
-166 SFIGQ
+166 GFVGQ

-270 ISIEG
+270 LSIEG

-292 FIRKARKLAQ
+292 FIRKARRLAQ

-312 EIDAVAQSRGGVMGE
+312 EIDAVGQSRGGVMG
-327 GGGGGGMGGFMGG
+327 GGGGDGGAGMGGMMGA

-356 SKTLKERVKGK
+356 SKTLKERLKGK
-367 LFQIMGKKPPE
+367 LFQIMGKKPPD

-385 MGSTNRPDVIDPA
+385 MGSTNRPDVLDPA

-418 RREIVDGY
+418 RREIVEGY

-435 VDIDAIVM
+435 VDIEAIVM
-443 NNRSATPA
+443 NNRAATPA
-451 QIMAAITKDAVRVAL
+451 QIMAAITKDAVRIAL
-466 FDHRRAVSQDDIE
+466 FDHRSAVSQEDIE
-479 RAFLQ
+479 KAFLQ

-492 IEEMQEE
+492 IEEMEDR
-499 QRWQV
+499 QRWEV

-512 VAQHFLMPD
+512 VAQHYLMPD

-539 LPMDEVEMYSQPLE
+539 LPMDEVEIFSQPLS
-553 RIVKDIMVCL
+553 RIVRDMMVCM
-563 AGQAAMRVV
+563 AGQAAMRVILG
-572 FKEPFTGA
+572 ESYTGA

-585 PMVRARLWH
+585 PMVRERLWR
-594 LYNEGYFGPPLVD
+594 LYNEGYFGPPVVD

-617 VSGESSSAEQ
+617 
-627 RAVRN
+627 AVADRD
-632 AWENLER
+632 AQAALRRMWLDLQER
-639 ATQTLLRRRQDRLI
+639 TERLLRDHRAELI
-653 ALAEA
+653 ELAEN
-658 LMDHNSLTTRQVVE
+658 LMDHNSLSTRQVLA

-677 KSEKPPELP
+677 RPETPAELLP
-686 PPPTGTEP
+686 PPPVAAET
-694 PAIASPPA
+694 PAAA
-702 VVAEETVAS
+702 AAAAS
-711 ALGQTRGGE
+711 ALPAKAKE
-720 PAAG
+720 HEDLPEKAAAAG